1 MAAPHLTIRYEA
13 ARVLARQA
21 GLVALDYFR
30 NRAQLVVELKG
41 PSDYVSHADRDVE
54 NVIRRELAAAFPD
67 DVFLGE
73 ETAAQFTG
81 PVDRCWVVDPIDGTH
96 NFLRGVPY
104 WNVAIGYVE
113 NGRTEIGL
121 VYDPS
126 ADALYHALRGTGAWC
141 TTPDG
146 QARLHA
152 AGTQELAGS
161 YVALGHHDRAFEPRY
176 LEIRR
181 RMMEAGVA
189 MRNFGSAALQ
199 LAHVASGRLDGF
211 IELQL
216 SAWDAVAALLLVEE
230 AGGYHLPFVTATPT
244 AKAAC
249 VACAP
254 GIGPALAELV
264 GPI

>member
-1 MAAPHLTIRYEA
+1 VAAAHLA
-13 ARVLARQA
+13 ARYDAAGRIARQA

-30 NRAQLVVELKG
+30 NRAQLAIELKG

-54 NVIRRELAAAFPD
+54 GIIRRELAAAFPA

-81 PVDRCWVVDPIDGTH
+81 PVDHCWVVDPIDGTH

-113 NGRTEIGL
+113 NGRTEVGV
-121 VYDPS
+121 VYDPP
-126 ADALYHALRGTGAWC
+126 ADALYHALRGNGAWC
-141 TTPDG
+141 SAPDG
-146 QARLHA
+146 QTRLQA
-152 AGTQELAGS
+152 AATHELAGS

-189 MRNFGSAALQ
+189 MRNFGSGALQ

-216 SAWDAVAALLLVEE
+216 SAWDAVAALLLVDE
-230 AGGYHLPFVTATPT
+230 AGGYRSPFTPATPT

-249 VACAP
+249 LACAP
-254 GIGPALAELV
+254 GIGPALTEMF
-264 GPI
+264 GQ